1 MASASGIRTAFDAST
16 GIGEVVLARPR
27 AANALRPRDLYD
39 LRDAMRAFER
49 MNFASPPRAGAPA
62 GAEARE
68 VKCVVLSAEGGRHFC
83 AGLDLAEA
91 AAVFGIRSDAPAD
104 GLACE
109 GAEREQ
115 LYHRIRELQDC
126 VTSIASASFPVIA
139 CVTGACYGLGV
150 DIIAAADIVVADA
163 TVRPATRTRP
173 PDGRLVYAR
182 HTVHASPADHDARNA
197 RTGPRGRVQAR
208 FCVKEVDM
216 AITADLG
223 SLQRLPPIIGLNN
236 ARDLALSCRVI
247 DAEEA
252 MRMGLVSSVSS
263 GPAALRAK
271 ADALAAAVAAKPTL
285 ALRGTK
291 RILNDM
297 HSVDVGR
304 SLDMNAMNNAALMV
318 SEQLRRKLRARL

>member
-1 MASASGIRTAFDAST
+1 
-16 GIGEVVLARPR
+16 
-27 AANALRPRDLYD
+27 
-39 LRDAMRAFER
+39 
-49 MNFASPPRAGAPA
+49 
-62 GAEARE
+62 
-68 VKCVVLSAEGGRHFC
+68 
-83 AGLDLAEA
+83 
-91 AAVFGIRSDAPAD
+91 
-104 GLACE
+104 
-109 GAEREQ
+109 
-115 LYHRIRELQDC
+115 
-126 VTSIASASFPVIA
+126 
-139 CVTGACYGLGV
+139 
-150 DIIAAADIVVADA
+150 
-163 TVRPATRTRP
+163 
-173 PDGRLVYAR
+173 
-182 HTVHASPADHDARNA
+182 
-197 RTGPRGRVQAR
+197 
-208 FCVKEVDM
+208 M

-297 HSVDVGR
+297 HSDVGR

>member
-1 MASASGIRTAFDAST
+1 
-16 GIGEVVLARPR
+16 
-27 AANALRPRDLYD
+27 
-39 LRDAMRAFER
+39 
-49 MNFASPPRAGAPA
+49 
-62 GAEARE
+62 
-68 VKCVVLSAEGGRHFC
+68 
-83 AGLDLAEA
+83 
-91 AAVFGIRSDAPAD
+91 
-104 GLACE
+104 
-109 GAEREQ
+109 
-115 LYHRIRELQDC
+115 
-126 VTSIASASFPVIA
+126 
-139 CVTGACYGLGV
+139 
-150 DIIAAADIVVADA
+150 
-163 TVRPATRTRP
+163 
-173 PDGRLVYAR
+173 
-182 HTVHASPADHDARNA
+182 
-197 RTGPRGRVQAR
+197 
-208 FCVKEVDM
+208 M

-271 ADALAAAVAAKPTL
+271 ADGLAAAVAAKPTL